1 MQRQRVHKKILF
13 GEGVVA
19 KLSSIPMI
27 LVELR
32 SQSGDH
38 AQYGVQERC
47 LKESGSCEVSE
58 VAICRY
64 TSVIYRSI

>member
-19 KLSSIPMI
+19 KLSSTPMI

-32 SQSGDH
+32 SQSSVH
-38 AQYGVQERC
+38 AKYRVRERC
-47 LKESGSCEVSE
+47 LRKSETCEVSD

-64 TSVIYRSI
+64 TSVIYRST

>member
-19 KLSSIPMI
+19 KLSSTPMI

-32 SQSGDH
+32 SQSSVH
-38 AQYGVQERC
+38 AKYRVQERC
-47 LKESGSCEVSE
+47 LRESGSCEVSE